1 MKIAIKTL
9 KEFSTDMNATVLEK
23 FQAAFPDATC
33 KAVLDSVVIDV
44 QPDSLE
50 STLTRLKTD
59 PDFNCSLLLDVTG
72 IDYKDYPEAKE
83 ARFFVVYTV
92 RNWKDNLLVQVRT
105 PVADPETGIPTA
117 THLWSSA
124 DWGERETWDQYGI
137 HFQNHPDLR
146 RILNHY
152 QFEGHPLRKD
162 YDIKKGQIC
171 RENDSLE
178 KEIRARL
185 AKNGVEESTMKD
197 INTEIMF
204 LNLGPSH
211 PATHGAIRILTALD
225 GETIMA
231 NVNEI
236 GYLHR
241 GFEKTSENL
250 TYNQIIPLTDR
261 LNYCSSMMNNIAYVK
276 AVESW
281 LGIEI
286 TERAQFMRV
295 VLSEFYRVLDHLVCI
310 AANMV
315 DMGGL
320 TNYWYLYNEKEAAY
334 DLISRLTG
342 ARLTSS
348 FTRIGGMYRDFYEG
362 WQSDLELH
370 LKAIEKGIAD
380 SMSLVVKN
388 RIVHDRTQGVCV
400 LSAEDA
406 LSYGFTGPSL
416 RASGVPFDLRKDAPY
431 YNYESFDFEVPV
443 GSKGDIYDRIMI
455 RFEEMFQSISII
467 RQAMKSIPGGPV
479 FIKDSQVA
487 LPAKADVYNNI
498 EGLANHFKLIFDGVK
513 TPAGEW
519 YDSYEAANGEL
530 GFHFVSD
537 GSGRPYKLKVRP
549 PCFYIMSGF
558 HKMVEGNMIADA
570 VINLGSINII
580 GGELDR

>member
-1 MKIAIKTL
+1 M
-9 KEFSTDMNATVLEK
+9 SATALEK
-23 FQAAFPDATC
+23 IQAAFPDATC
-33 KAVLDSVVIDV
+33 KVVLDTVVIDV
-44 QPDSLE
+44 EPDRLE
-50 STLTRLKTD
+50 TTLSTLKTD
-59 PDFNCSLLLDVTG
+59 PALNCGLLLDVTG
-72 IDYKDYPEAKE
+72 IDYKDYPEPTGT
-83 ARFFVVYTV
+83 RFAVVYTL
-92 RNWKDNLLVQVRT
+92 RNWQDNFLVQVRC
-105 PVADPETGIPTA
+105 PVNDPDTGVTSA
-117 THLWSSA
+117 CHLWGSA
-124 DWGERETWDQYGI
+124 NWGERETWDQYGI
-137 HFQNHPDLR
+137 HFQDHPDLR
-146 RILNHY
+146 RILNHW

-162 YDIKKGQIC
+162 YDIGKGQIC
-171 RENDSLE
+171 RESDSLE
-178 KEIRARL
+178 KEIKARL
-185 AKNGVEESTMKD
+185 AENGIEESTMKD

-225 GETIMA
+225 GETVMA

-241 GFEKTSENL
+241 GFEKTAENR
-250 TYNQIIPLTDR
+250 TYNQIVPLTDR

-281 LGIEI
+281 LGVEI

-295 VLSEFYRVLDHLVCI
+295 VLTEFYRVLDHLVCI
-310 AANMV
+310 AANLV

-334 DLISRLTG
+334 DFISRLTG

-362 WQSDLELH
+362 WETDLELQ
-370 LKAIEKGIAD
+370 LRDIEKGIGD
-380 SMSLVVKN
+380 SLSLIETN
-388 RIVHDRTQGVCV
+388 RIVHDRTQDVCV
-400 LSAEDA
+400 LPAETA
-406 LSYGFTGPSL
+406 LSYGFTGPTL

-443 GSKGDIYDRIMI
+443 GSKGDIYDRVMI
-455 RFEEMFQSISII
+455 RFQEMFQSIRII
-467 RQAMKSIPGGPV
+467 RQAMKSIPEGPV
-479 FIKDSQVA
+479 FIKDSQVV
-487 LPAKADVYNNI
+487 LPPKEAVYNNI
-498 EGLANHFKLIFDGVK
+498 EGLANHFKLIFEGVR
-513 TPAGEW
+513 TPPGEW
-519 YDSYEAANGEL
+519 YDSFEAANGEL

-549 PCFYIMSGF
+549 PCFYIMGGF
-558 HKMVEGNMIADA
+558 HKMIEGNMIADA

>member
-1 MKIAIKTL
+1 
-9 KEFSTDMNATVLEK
+9 MNATAFEK
-23 FQAAFPDATC
+23 IQAAFPDATC
-33 KAVLDSVVIDV
+33 KVVLDSVVVNV
-44 QPDSLE
+44 QPENLE
-50 STLTRLKTD
+50 NTLSRLKNEPAFD
-59 PDFNCSLLLDVTG
+59 CGLLVDVTA
-72 IDYKDYPEAKE
+72 IDYLEFPLPQET
-83 ARFFVVYTV
+83 RFYVVYTV
-92 RNWKDNLLVQVRT
+92 RNWKENILVQVRT
-105 PVADPETGIPTA
+105 PVKDPEVGISSA
-117 THLWSSA
+117 AHLWGSA
-124 DWGERETWDQYGI
+124 IFGEREVYDQYGI
-137 HFQNHPDLR
+137 HFQGHPDLR
-146 RILNHY
+146 RILNHW

-162 YDIKKGQIC
+162 YPIEKGQIC
-171 RENDSLE
+171 YESDSLE
-178 KEIRARL
+178 EPIRARL
-185 AKNGVEESTMKD
+185 AKKGIDHETMQD
-197 INTEIMF
+197 INTEVMF

-225 GETIMA
+225 GETILA

-241 GFEKTSENL
+241 GFEKTAENR

-281 LGIEI
+281 LGVEI

-295 VLSEFYRVLDHLVCI
+295 VLGEFYRVLDHLVCL
-310 AANMV
+310 AAALV

-348 FTRIGGMYRDFYEG
+348 FTRIGGMYRDFYDG
-362 WQSDLELH
+362 WKEDLEQQILG
-370 LKAIEKGIAD
+370 IEKGFGDALK
-380 SMSLVVKN
+380 LVETN

-400 LSAEDA
+400 VSAETA
-406 LSYGFTGPSL
+406 LSYGLTGPVL
-416 RASGVPFDLRKDAPY
+416 RASGVPYDLRKDAPY

-443 GSKGDIYDRIMI
+443 GSNGDIYDRFMI
-455 RFEEMFQSISII
+455 RFYEMKESIKII
-467 RQAMKSIPGGPV
+467 RQAMQHIPEGPV
-479 FIKDSQVA
+479 NVKDSQVC
-487 LPAKADVYNNI
+487 LPPKNQVYNNI
-498 EGLANHFKLIFDGVK
+498 EGLANHFKLVFEGVK
-513 TPAGEW
+513 VHQGEW
-519 YDSYEAANGEL
+519 YDAYEAANGEL

-549 PCFYIMSGF
+549 PCFYTMGGF

-570 VINLGSINII
+570 VINLSCINII